1 MYCILCILFYAVCS
15 MNYIPCIL
23 CIQCIVQLFWRSIS
37 NFETRWSPTDRQTER
52 RTDGRTLSYIELL
65 SQLKSQQLVEVNQ
78 AGLAGSS
85 LLQKMGSD
93 TVIRAKPG
101 VSKSGALT
109 ANLRSSSIYKHI
121 WGCLSSAKQL
131 RSSSI
136 YKIIEVVFHWT
147 KIEVVFHLQNKLRS
161 SSIYKKLRSSSIDK
175 NVEVVFHLP
184 RYGCRLPFAKI
195 LRSSSIGQS
204 TEVVFHLET
213 NCCHLPYRVSLTR
226 ILFWLKK
233 STTGWSES
241 SRY

>member
-52 RTDGRTLSYIELL
+52 RTDGWTLSYIELL

-85 LLQKMGSD
+85 LLQQMGSD

-161 SSIYKKLRSSSIDK
+161 SSIYKNWGRLLLTKMLKLSSICQDMDVVFHLLKYWGRLPLAKVLRSSSIWK
-175 NVEVVFHLP
+175 QIVVVFHIEL
-184 RYGCRLPFAKI
+184 A
-195 LRSSSIGQS
+195 
-204 TEVVFHLET
+204 
-213 NCCHLPYRVSLTR
+213 
-226 ILFWLKK
+226 
-233 STTGWSES
+233 
-241 SRY
+241 